1 MANISRNAGIML
13 KRTCILNGRRDSGL
27 LNNSLPRL
35 LSTEIVSD
43 IEDPTALIEAKRNKS
58 RLRVK
63 HYKEIHGVLPVDPE
77 NPAFPYQQS
86 VPFRRKLIAKYGQS
100 TGINPAIAWP
110 DKEELQKLIE
120 YENVAYPVPLLEV
133 IEQNRRNR
141 EEQKRVLLERE
152 KDIETKVI
160 KLDGWIK
167 ELKARQNKKL
177 ADAKLA
183 QEKKDALIEEV
194 RQHFGYLVSMKDPKF
209 QEMLELKEKEM
220 KKASKEA
227 KRKTKQEKELNRIIE
242 TAAKIET

>member
-141 EEQKRVLLERE
+141 EEQKRVLLER
-152 KDIETKVI
+152 
-160 KLDGWIK
+160 
-167 ELKARQNKKL
+167 
-177 ADAKLA
+177 
-183 QEKKDALIEEV
+183 
-194 RQHFGYLVSMKDPKF
+194 
-209 QEMLELKEKEM
+209 
-220 KKASKEA
+220 
-227 KRKTKQEKELNRIIE
+227 
-242 TAAKIET
+242 